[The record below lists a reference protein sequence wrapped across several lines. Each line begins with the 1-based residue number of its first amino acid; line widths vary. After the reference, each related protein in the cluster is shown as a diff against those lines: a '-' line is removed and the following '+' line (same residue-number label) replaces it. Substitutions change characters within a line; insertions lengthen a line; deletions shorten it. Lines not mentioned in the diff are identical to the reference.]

1 MVAFIPWSL
10 TVKHSGER
18 AQNDNLDTE
27 FVVDRHQLS
36 RSLQVTRFHKLA
48 NVCPKNSCHPIV

>member
-18 AQNDNLDTE
+18 AQNDNEADSDTE
-27 FVVDRHQLS
+27 FIVDRHQLS
-36 RSLQVTRFHKLA
+36 RSLRKSTNGMEH
-48 NVCPKNSCHPIV
+48 

>member
-18 AQNDNLDTE
+18 AQNENEADSDTE
-27 FVVDRHQLS
+27 FIVDRHQLS
-36 RSLQVTRFHKLA
+36 RSLQVTRFH